1 MIRRERAAI
10 AVTNK
15 RCKASESR
23 YITLGA
29 KLALFT
35 KVFQRP
41 VVFAACSL
49 KNSSP
54 KLIDPTDYFCYFNRR
69 YRITPTGF
77 PPPWRFAGGA
87 ALSGA

>member
-41 VVFAACSL
+41 VVFAFSL
-49 KNSSP
+49 KNNLP
-54 KLIDPTDYFCYFNRR
+54 KPIDPTDYFCYFNRL
-69 YRITPTGF
+69 YRTS
-77 PPPWRFAGGA
+77 A
-87 ALSGA
+87 ATDWAQIMQRTSQT